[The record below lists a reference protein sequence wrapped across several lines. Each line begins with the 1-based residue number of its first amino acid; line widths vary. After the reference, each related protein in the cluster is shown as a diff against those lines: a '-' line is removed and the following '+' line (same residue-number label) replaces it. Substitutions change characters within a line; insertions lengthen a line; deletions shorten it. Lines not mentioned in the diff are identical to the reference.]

1 MDTRLRDL
9 VALVTGASGGIGRAV
24 AEALAAEG
32 CLLALHAH
40 RNPEA
45 LRGWVASR
53 PWAERAFCGQAD
65 LRHLAETAAFVDAAR
80 AALGRIDVCIVNA
93 GIWPPEAQLLHE
105 MDEALVREVIDTNLL
120 GAMWTARAFLRGLAQ
135 DGPRR
140 DGRGASMCL
149 IGSTAGRFGEAWH
162 TPYSVSKAGL
172 YGLVRS
178 LKNEIV
184 HVDPHGRVNM
194 VEPGWTV
201 TPMAE
206 AAIAAPGVIE
216 QAVAT
221 MPLRQLARPE
231 DVAASVVYLSA
242 PGLARHV
249 TGEVVTVAGGM
260 EGRRLWRPE
269 QIDAA
274 AVRARLSPDGDA

>member
-1 MDTRLRDL
+1 MDTRLHDL

-32 CLLALHAH
+32 CRLALHAH
-40 RNPEA
+40 RNLDA
-45 LRGWVASR
+45 LRDWVAGQ

-65 LRHLAETAAFVDAAR
+65 LRHLDQTTALVDAAR

-93 GIWPPEAQLLHE
+93 GVWPPEALPLHE
-105 MDEALVREVIDTNLL
+105 LSEARVREVIDTNLL
-120 GAMWTARAFLRGLAQ
+120 GALWTARAFLRGLAQ
-135 DGPRR
+135 DGPRA
-140 DGRGASMCL
+140 DGRGASICL
-149 IGSTAGRFGEAWH
+149 IGSTAGRFGEAGH
-162 TPYSVSKAGL
+162 TPYAVSKAGL
-172 YGLVRS
+172 HGLMRS

-184 HVDPHGRVNM
+184 HLDPHGRINM

-206 AAIAAPGVIE
+206 ATIEAPGAIE
-216 QAVAT
+216 QVVAT

-231 DVAASVVYLSA
+231 DIAASVVYLSA
-242 PGLARHV
+242 PGMSRHV
-249 TGEVVTVAGGM
+249 SGEVITVAGGM

-274 AVRARLSPDGDA
+274 AVRARLHQD

>member
-9 VALVTGASGGIGRAV
+9 VALVTGASGSIGRAV

-32 CLLALHAH
+32 CRLALHAH

-45 LRGWVASR
+45 LQGWVASR
-53 PWAERAFCGQAD
+53 PWASRAFSGQAD
-65 LRHLAETAAFVDAAR
+65 LRQLGEATAFVDRAR

-105 MDEALVREVIDTNLL
+105 MDETLVREIIDTNLL
-120 GAMWTARAFLRGLAQ
+120 GAMWTAHAFLRGLAQ
-135 DGPRR
+135 DGARG

-162 TPYSVSKAGL
+162 TPYAVSKAGL
-172 YGLVRS
+172 YGLLRS

-184 HVDPHGRVNM
+184 HLDPHGRVNM

-201 TPMAE
+201 TPMVE
-206 AAIAAPGVIE
+206 AALAAPGVIE

-221 MPLRQLARPE
+221 VPLRQLARAE

-249 TGEVVTVAGGM
+249 SGEVVTVAGGM

-274 AVRARLSPDGDA
+274 AVRARLAQD

>member
-32 CLLALHAH
+32 CRLALHAN
-40 RNPEA
+40 RNPEP
-45 LRGWVASR
+45 LRDWVASQ
-53 PWAERAFCGQAD
+53 PWAAHAFCGQAD
-65 LRHLAETAAFVDAAR
+65 LRHLDQTTAFVDAAR

-93 GIWPPEAQLLHE
+93 GIWPPDPQLLHE
-105 MDEALVREVIDTNLL
+105 MDEALVREVVDTNLL

-135 DGPRR
+135 DGPRA
-140 DGRGASMCL
+140 DGRGASICL
-149 IGSTAGRFGEAWH
+149 IGSTAGRFGEAGH
-162 TPYSVSKAGL
+162 APYAVSKAGL

-184 HVDPHGRVNM
+184 HIDPHGRINM

-201 TPMAE
+201 TPMAQ
-206 AAIAAPGVIE
+206 AAIETPGVIE

-242 PGLARHV
+242 PGMARHV
-249 TGEVVTVAGGM
+249 SGEVVTVAGGM
-260 EGRRLWRPE
+260 EGRRLWLPA

-274 AVRARLSPDGDA
+274 AVRARLARD